1 MPWRRERNEPHQ
13 HMLRYRHGV
22 LGLLILL
29 FAITYIDR
37 VCISVAGP
45 RMQEELGIDPI
56 GWGWVTAMFTLSYCL
71 FEIPT
76 GALGDRI
83 GPRRVLTRVVVWW
96 SVFTSLTGTV
106 SNYYLLLLTRFCF
119 GAGEAGAF
127 PNASIV
133 VSRWF
138 PRTQRASISGVL
150 LMASQIGGAIA
161 PLLVV
166 PIQVRYG
173 WRASFYLFGIL
184 GAVWAAVWYVWFRDS
199 PAEKPGVSQAELEET
214 SGQPPAPVHG
224 FPWQIALR
232 SESVLAILGTAFCY
246 VYVYSFF
253 QTWFHT
259 FLVKGRG
266 FREGSLA
273 LSALPYAVAAC
284 ANLAGGAA
292 SDAMVRRLGVKWGR
306 RSIGM
311 VGLGSACL
319 FTIAAMMTGRQLLTV
334 ILLSLV
340 YGAITFQQSGVFGVC
355 LDIGRKHAG
364 SVVGLMNTS
373 AQVGALL
380 ASVAYGYIVH
390 SFNSYDAPFVPMA
403 ALLGVGA
410 LLWLK
415 IDASGELS
423 TEPLAG
429 MLSVPEPQLPR

>member
-1 MPWRRERNEPHQ
+1 
-13 HMLRYRHGV
+13 
-22 LGLLILL
+22 
-29 FAITYIDR
+29 
-37 VCISVAGP
+37 
-45 RMQEELGIDPI
+45 
-56 GWGWVTAMFTLSYCL
+56 
-71 FEIPT
+71 
-76 GALGDRI
+76 
-83 GPRRVLTRVVVWW
+83 
-96 SVFTSLTGTV
+96 
-106 SNYYLLLLTRFCF
+106 
-119 GAGEAGAF
+119 
-127 PNASIV
+127 
-133 VSRWF
+133 
-138 PRTQRASISGVL
+138 
-150 LMASQIGGAIA
+150 MASQIGGAIA

-166 PIQVRYG
+166 PIQIRYG
-173 WRASFYLFGIL
+173 WRASFYLFGIV
-184 GAVWAAVWYVWFRDS
+184 GTVWAAVWYVWFRDS

-214 SGQPPAPVHG
+214 SGQPPAPAHG

-266 FREGSLA
+266 FSEGSLA
-273 LSALPYAVAAC
+273 LSALPYAIAAC

-319 FTIAAMMTGRQLLTV
+319 FTIAAMMTDHQLLTV

-403 ALLGVGA
+403 ALLGLGT

-415 IDASGELS
+415 IDASSELS
-423 TEPLAG
+423 TEPPAG
-429 MLSVPEPQLPR
+429 TLLVPEPELVR

>member
-1 MPWRRERNEPHQ
+1 V
-13 HMLRYRHGV
+13 LRYRHRV
-22 LGLLILL
+22 LILLILL

-45 RMQEELGIDPI
+45 RIQAELGIDPI

-83 GPRRVLTRVVVWW
+83 GPRRVLTRVVLWW
-96 SVFTSLTGTV
+96 SAFTSLTGMV
-106 SNYYLLLLTRFCF
+106 SSYPLLLLTRFCF

-138 PRTQRASISGVL
+138 PPTQRASISGVL
-150 LMASQIGGAIA
+150 LMASQLGGALA

-166 PIQVRYG
+166 PIQMRFG
-173 WRASFYLFGIL
+173 WRASFYLFGIV

-199 PAEKPGVSQAELEET
+199 PLEKTGVSQAELEET
-214 SGQPPAPVHG
+214 AGVQPAPAHG
-224 FPWQIALR
+224 FPWRTALR
-232 SESVLAILGTAFCY
+232 SESALALMGAAFCY
-246 VYVYSFF
+246 VYVYTFF

-266 FREGSLA
+266 FSEGSLM
-273 LSALPYAVAAC
+273 LSALPYAIAAC
-284 ANLAGGAA
+284 ANLAGGRV
-292 SDAMVRRLGVKWGR
+292 SDALVRRLGAKWGR
-306 RSIGM
+306 RSLGIA
-311 VGLGSACL
+311 GLGSAAL
-319 FTIAAMMTGRQLLTV
+319 FTFAVTMTRQPLATV
-334 ILLSLV
+334 VLLSLV
-340 YGAITFQQSGVFGVC
+340 YGAITFQQAGVFGVC

-373 AQVGALL
+373 AQIGGLL
-380 ASVAYGYIVH
+380 SSIAFGYIVDR
-390 SFNSYDAPFVPMA
+390 FGSYDAPFIPMA
-403 ALLGVGA
+403 VLLGIGA

-415 IDASGELS
+415 IDASKELS
-423 TEPLAG
+423 AG
-429 MLSVPEPQLPR
+429 VSAAPP